1 MFAIGYGSIL
11 PCVPAFGG
19 DQFKMPDQTNQLQSF
34 FSILY
39 FAQNAGSLSSLF
51 IIPVLTKDIKCF
63 EDQTCYASAFGV
75 PILLTL
81 AATVILVVGNYTV
94 KYEHKIPQKS
104 ILTQVFGSIG
114 YAFKRKVTTSEQP
127 DHWLDLAKDKYSIK
141 LIDDVK
147 ILLKVLV
154 IYIPLPMYFTLM
166 DQKGSRWTFQANQMN
181 GQFGSYIIKPEQIRL
196 FNPAFVLILIPL
208 FDKLVYPLCSK
219 LNFLK
224 KPLQRMIIGG
234 ILTACAFFISGFL
247 EVQLSKNNDVHI
259 LWMIPQVFVL
269 TVGEIMIMSTILEFA
284 YSQVHIL

>member
-1 MFAIGYGSIL
+1 
-11 PCVPAFGG
+11 
-19 DQFKMPDQTNQLQSF
+19 MPDQTNQLQSF

-104 ILTQVFGSIG
+104 TLTQVFGSIG